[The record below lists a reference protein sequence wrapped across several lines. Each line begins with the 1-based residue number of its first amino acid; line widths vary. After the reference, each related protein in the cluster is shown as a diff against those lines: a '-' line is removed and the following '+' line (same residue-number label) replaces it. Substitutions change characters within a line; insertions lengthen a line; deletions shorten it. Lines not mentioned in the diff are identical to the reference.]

1 METTIA
7 EFDNMIRKKKRKY
20 SGESKTTQKNAYEPK
35 SSASTFVEL
44 LKDTLTHDSTY
55 FPEHRATDFD
65 VTVGNNATL
74 DLNTNNTDE
83 SADDILLS
91 GNKRRQSNKCA
102 CFIKGELS
110 RLYTPVE
117 LANSRLS
124 GGKRRYKEN
133 TQDTSALSP
142 GRLNTILTHAK
153 RKFRDEYEH
162 IENMNEVIN
171 SKCRQVKSKLK
182 KTLEL

>member
-1 METTIA
+1 MENRRPHRRTH
-7 EFDNMIRKKKRKY
+7 
-20 SGESKTTQKNAYEPK
+20 EPK

-44 LKDTLTHDSTY
+44 LKDTLTRDSTY
-55 FPEHRATDFD
+55 FPEHRAIDFD

-133 TQDTSALSP
+133 TQDTSALSL

-153 RKFRDEYEH
+153 
-162 IENMNEVIN
+162 
-171 SKCRQVKSKLK
+171 
-182 KTLEL
+182 